1 MRVVADDLSGAVETA
16 AVLGLA
22 RVRLT
27 GNPRNHTVLDLD
39 TRSLPAHEAATR
51 VRRAGRIDFKKIDS
65 QLRGNVAAELAA
77 LKGEVIV
84 APALPVE
91 GRVVRGGVLY
101 VNGERRASPVRLTD
115 AETDA
120 DLDAIVAAANGAT
133 LVGSAGL
140 AAALGRTLGARPLPP
155 PERSEARLFV
165 LVGTR
170 AAGEQLERLAA
181 RGIETIAPQQR
192 PRGHVVAVRGRAQQL
207 ATFAKAAPPAD
218 LVLTGGG
225 TARAVLDALKVRELR
240 LLAQVHH
247 GAVLCEGGGRRI
259 LIRPGSFGGPDS
271 LAQIVEALHG

>member
-22 RVRLT
+22 RVRLA
-27 GNPRNHTVLDLD
+27 GGPREHTVLDLD
-39 TRSLPAHEAATR
+39 TRSLPAHEAAAR

-77 LKGEVIV
+77 LEGEVIV

-101 VNGERRASPVRLTD
+101 VNGERRTSPVRLTD

-120 DLDAIVAAANGAT
+120 DLDAIVATADGAT

-155 PERSEARLFV
+155 PHRSDARLFV

-181 RGIETIAPQQR
+181 TGVATIGPQQR
-192 PRGHVVAVRGRAQQL
+192 PRGRVVAVRGRAQQL
-207 ATFAKAAPPAD
+207 AAFAEGGAARRSRAHRRRHGTSGARRARRPRAAPAGAGPPRR
-218 LVLTGGG
+218 G
-225 TARAVLDALKVRELR
+225 ALR
-240 LLAQVHH
+240 
-247 GAVLCEGGGRRI
+247 GRR
-259 LIRPGSFGGPDS
+259 PPGPDPAGQ
-271 LAQIVEALHG
+271 LRRAG